1 MKPCV
6 VVAAALY
13 WVLAVLAPLSGAERR
28 LQETAQDRAPVSA
41 GIRVGETVVFDGIEF
56 VKIPP
61 GEFLM
66 GSTSRHARDDE
77 KPVTRVRISK
87 GFYLGKTEVTQSQW
101 QAVMGDNP
109 SYSKDG
115 GDDCPVEM
123 VPWNDVQ
130 EFIGKL
136 NARSGGERYRLP
148 TEAEWEYA
156 ARAGTT
162 TDTYAGNVTEPNG
175 NDPVVN
181 RIAWYRENSGGQTQP
196 VGQKA
201 SNGFGLYDMLGN
213 VWEWVGD
220 WYGDYPGGA
229 ATDPG
234 GPGSGSAR
242 VIRGGN
248 WDLIA
253 GDCRSANRFSF
264 LPGFGVHIL
273 GFRLL
278 REE

>member
-1 MKPCV
+1 MNRPNIRSCGPQCSLHILVPAPPAASCAKLSVEVFPTKPCV

-66 GSTSRHARDDE
+66 GSTRRHARDDE

-115 GDDCPVEM
+115 GDDCPVES
-123 VPWNDVQ
+123 VSWTDVQ
-130 EFIGKL
+130 KFIGKV
-136 NARSGGERYRLP
+136 NSRSVGGAVSVADRGRVGVCGAGGDHHRHLCGECNG
-148 TEAEWEYA
+148 AEW
-156 ARAGTT
+156 
-162 TDTYAGNVTEPNG
+162 
-175 NDPVVN
+175 
-181 RIAWYRENSGGQTQP
+181 Q
-196 VGQKA
+196 
-201 SNGFGLYDMLGN
+201 
-213 VWEWVGD
+213 
-220 WYGDYPGGA
+220 
-229 ATDPG
+229 
-234 GPGSGSAR
+234 
-242 VIRGGN
+242 
-248 WDLIA
+248 
-253 GDCRSANRFSF
+253 
-264 LPGFGVHIL
+264 
-273 GFRLL
+273 
-278 REE
+278 

>member
-13 WVLAVLAPLSGAERR
+13 WVLAFLAPLSGAERR

-115 GDDCPVEM
+115 GDDSPVES
-123 VPWNDVQ
+123 VSWTDVQ
-130 EFIGKL
+130 KFIGKV
-136 NARSGGERYRLP
+136 NARSVGGRYRLP

-175 NDPVVN
+175 NDPTVN
-181 RIAWYRENSGGQTQP
+181 RIAWYRANSGGRPQQ

-201 SNGFGLYDMLGN
+201 PNEFGLYDMLGN
-213 VWEWVGD
+213 VWEWVED
-220 WYGDYPGGA
+220 WYGHYPGGA
-229 ATDPG
+229 ATDPA

-253 GDCRSANRFSF
+253 GDCRSANRFRF